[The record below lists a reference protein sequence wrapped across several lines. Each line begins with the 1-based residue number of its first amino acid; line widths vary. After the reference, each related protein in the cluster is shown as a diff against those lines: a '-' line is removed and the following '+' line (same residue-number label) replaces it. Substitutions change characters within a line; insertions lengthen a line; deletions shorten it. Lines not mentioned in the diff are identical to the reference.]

1 MADDSENDTGGGV
14 STFVSSLT
22 FNVVV
27 AAVIFIVFTILR
39 PRFKRVYAPRT
50 YAVGKERRSEPIS
63 DRILSWIPMVL
74 SVPDDKIIERVGL
87 DTYMFLRYM
96 RSMFVMFV
104 VLSLLS
110 VVTILPV
117 NITGNGGA
125 KGMAV
130 LTMGNVDPA
139 SKKLWVHIV
148 FFMVFVAWVLWN
160 IFGEFKV
167 YTRLR
172 IWWLTNPRHANKVGA
187 SSIMVST
194 LPPTLIEDDS
204 RISSMF
210 NMFPGGVRQVIVNR
224 NCSELQDIVEERDA
238 LAKSLEKALT
248 SHAVNCEKTFNKAAK
263 KGATFK
269 EPKRPTMR
277 ASKIPF
283 KGPKLDAIEYLSKE
297 IAKLNKQIAEAGAEE
312 AKYKRQ
318 STAFVFFNKQIAA
331 HMAAQTVLDYKPF
344 SMNSVSLDI
353 RSDDIIWSNLNL
365 NPYDRRIRGYLS
377 LAATIGLVITW
388 TLLTAALSALVSVEK
403 LSTLPGMKDLSKS
416 KFFGIFTGIIPSA
429 VLAIVMALLPI
440 ILRLLLRLEGTPRRS
455 EIDMRLLNRFFFF
468 QVWNVYLVTI
478 FTSSI
483 LSIAGSAFN
492 DPSIILDQI
501 QQQVP
506 SSATPILTYVLLLA
520 FTGAAKEILQVVRL
534 ALRYVLPLLFAKT
547 PRAICSAETPA
558 TFDWA
563 TSIPM
568 HSLIFLMGFSYS
580 FIAPIVN
587 CFVAVYFGL
596 FYLVYRYQFLYVYND
611 SNWASGGLSF
621 PVSIKQ
627 TLVGVYIS
635 EIYMLLMMVAKLAK
649 NPNID
654 GNAVLRVIFPALVLL
669 LTIGAHI
676 YINDAYMPIINY
688 LPARGAFEIEEN
700 PKIATTCP
708 DFTGDGELNGPT
720 LMDSSTGTTPENEI
734 RKRIYAV
741 YGSLVPKRVIDFVLN
756 KIPSLLHPNKRSPKG
771 DSTTEDLV
779 SEEQASGE
787 LKPGTD
793 SAAAAA
799 DGNDKDASTVDDGL
813 SLPMPVPH
821 HYSEMTGSK
830 GNFEEIISAKRVSGN
845 TNILSIDSAAQPP
858 SNIAGPA
865 ASPTKQERRDSRF
878 VGGLAPVGTTGP
890 SIHSYDSKTE
900 LRQRRTHPAQPTAA
914 RRKSRYDMDGT
925 DDMLGTGGGASNASL
940 AEAFLNP
947 ALRAKPT
954 CNIWVPLDN
963 HGICAEVYDSV
974 RSLGDGTIRIIN
986 RETWINEKAKV
997 KVNVEFDPDVSDTE
1011 DTPSLSAKA

>member
-1 MADDSENDTGGGV
+1 KAAMADDSEKDTGGGV

-27 AAVIFIVFTILR
+27 AAVIFIAFAILR

-63 DRILSWIPMVL
+63 DRILAWIPMVL

-172 IWWLTNPRHANKVGA
+172 IWWLTNPRHANKAGA

-194 LPPTLIEDDS
+194 LPPTLIEDDG
-204 RISSMF
+204 RIRAMF

-224 NCSELQDIVEERDA
+224 NCSELQDIVEERDS
-238 LAKSLEKALT
+238 LAKALEKALT

-283 KGPKLDAIEYLSKE
+283 KGPKLDAIEHLSKE

-312 AKYKRQ
+312 NKFKRQ

-365 NPYDRRIRGYLS
+365 NPYDRRIRGYIS

-403 LSTLPGMKDLSKS
+403 LSTLPGMKDLAKS

-547 PRAICSAETPA
+547 PRAICNAETPA

-669 LTIGAHI
+669 LTIGAHL

-688 LPARGAFEIEEN
+688 LPVRGAFEIEEN
-700 PKIATTCP
+700 PKIATTYP

-720 LMDSSTGTTPENEI
+720 LADSSTGSTPENEI

-741 YGSLVPKRVIDFVLN
+741 YGSLVPKKVIDFVLT
-756 KIPSLLHPNKRSPKG
+756 KIPSLLHPSKRSPKG

-787 LKPGTD
+787 LEPG
-793 SAAAAA
+793 A
-799 DGNDKDASTVDDGL
+799 DKDASTVDDGL
-813 SLPMPVPH
+813 PLPMPVPH
-821 HYSEMTGSK
+821 HYSEMADSK
-830 GNFEEIISAKRVSGN
+830 GNFEEIIGAKRVSGN
-845 TNILSIDSAAQPP
+845 TNILSIESAAQPHA
-858 SNIAGPA
+858 SNIAEPP
-865 ASPTKQERRDSRF
+865 ASPTKQEHRDSQF
-878 VGGLAPVGTTGP
+878 VGGLAPVGTTTGP

-900 LRQRRTHPAQPTAA
+900 LRQRRTHCSAQQPPASG

-925 DDMLGTGGGASNASL
+925 ESL
-940 AEAFLNP
+940 VETAFLNP

-963 HGICAEVYDSV
+963 HGICNDVYDSV
-974 RSLGDGTIRIIN
+974 RSLGDGSIRVVS
-986 RETWINEKAKV
+986 RDTWINEKSKV
-997 KVNVEFDPDVSDTE
+997 KVNVEFDPDVSDAE